1 MSCTF
6 APLAAVS
13 LPPPHCAACI
23 SLQIVI
29 DNGKRTMQQL
39 SSVLRLSQHV
49 VDSAHRLFML
59 AVEHNFIQGRKTI
72 NVIASC
78 IYIVCR
84 REKSE
89 HLLIDFADALQ
100 VRIVV
105 M

>member
-1 MSCTF
+1 
-6 APLAAVS
+6 
-13 LPPPHCAACI
+13 
-23 SLQIVI
+23 
-29 DNGKRTMQQL
+29 MQQL